1 MADRTVHLLAK
12 GFKFPEG
19 PTFDRNGNLL
29 IVNVDTGDISKI
41 SPEGRVTTLFN
52 TGGAPNGAKFH
63 PNGDLYIADRKKGI
77 VAVSPAGEMRVIVD
91 HDQGQPL
98 NGPNDLSFDFQG
110 NLYFTDPHGS
120 SAENPHGRVYRV
132 SPGGDMA
139 CLVSGLA
146 FPNGL
151 ALSRDEKYLFVA
163 DTRKNRILRY
173 VLDPPIRSYL
183 FSQLS
188 GGWGPDGMAFDLAGN
203 LYVAQYG
210 GGVVI
215 ILNPRGEIVER
226 ITIGG
231 LFPTNVAFGGPDRK
245 TLYVTE
251 VETGSVY
258 RFGTD
263 YPGLPLYGD
272 RNILRAD
279 HSQGDLPHPGGHFE
293 GRVGCDLPHKKRK
306 DG

>member
-1 MADRTVHLLAK
+1 MVHRSVHLFAK

-19 PTFDRNGNLL
+19 PAFDRDGNLF
-29 IVNVDTGDISKI
+29 IVNVDTGIISEI
-41 SPEGRVTTLFN
+41 SPEGRVKTFVN

-63 PNGDLYIADRKKGI
+63 IHGDLYVADRKMGI
-77 VAVSPAGEMRVIVD
+77 IAVSPAGEIRVIVD
-91 HDQGQPL
+91 RYQGKTL
-98 NGPNDLSFDFQG
+98 NGPNDLVFDSQG

-120 SAENPHGRVYRV
+120 SAENPVGCVYRV
-132 SPGGDMA
+132 SSDGKIT
-139 CLVSGLA
+139 CLAEGLA

-188 GGWGPDGMAFDLAGN
+188 GGWGPDGIAFDMAEN

-210 GGVVI
+210 GGVVMV
-215 ILNPRGEIVER
+215 LDPKGELVER
-226 ITIGG
+226 ITVGG
-231 LFPTNVAFGGPDRK
+231 LFPTNVAFGGPDRR

-251 VETGSVY
+251 VATGSVY
-258 RFGTD
+258 CFMTD
-263 YPGLPLYGD
+263 CPGLPLYGD
-272 RNILRAD
+272 QN
-279 HSQGDLPHPGGHFE
+279 G
-293 GRVGCDLPHKKRK
+293 
-306 DG
+306 